1 MIRYSLRC
9 SEGHD
14 FESWFRNSSAFDA
27 LSAAG
32 QVSCSVCGS
41 AKVEKTLMAPAVSGT
56 REKSEEPAPLSTPT
70 TPAEAA
76 LRKMREHLRKNSD
89 YVGQEFAQEA
99 RRIHDGEAD
108 ERAIWGE
115 ATLDDAK
122 SLNDDGIPVAPI
134 PWMSRQDD

>member
-1 MIRYSLRC
+1 
-9 SEGHD
+9 
-14 FESWFRNSSAFDA
+14 
-27 LSAAG
+27 
-32 QVSCSVCGS
+32 
-41 AKVEKTLMAPAVSGT
+41 MAPAVSGT
-56 REKSEEPAPLSTPT
+56 REKAEEPAPLSTPT